1 MATTVFDVLSR
12 KIDEDI
18 SSAQSFLT
26 AGSPKDYANYR
37 EVVGLIRGLE
47 AAPQVPVS
55 LLHYRNPRKQWQG
68 HLS

>member
-1 MATTVFDVLSR
+1 MAKTVFDVLTR
-12 KIDEDI
+12 KIGEDI

-47 AAPQVPVS
+47 S
-55 LLHYRNPRKQWQG
+55 SKQYVED
-68 HLS
+68 LAKNYMENDDD

>member
-1 MATTVFDVLSR
+1 MAKTVFDVLKDR
-12 KIDEDI
+12 INDDI

-47 AAPQVPVS
+47 ATKSYIEDLAQN
-55 LLHYRNPRKQWQG
+55 YMDDDYD
-68 HLS
+68 